1 MLLRATLIGFLL
13 ACVASFGR
21 GRGDPAFPTDTE
33 VQLLVTQTERAVQQ
47 YKPLLD
53 EEAMQLGK
61 KGTEAVA
68 KDRQVVHALE
78 VAMRTFKAQP
88 QGFNGPAGFAFFEWL
103 DDASRNALL
112 CASTTMEQLNEQMM
126 AGETKKGIE
135 LIHLSQGCTDAS
147 ILLYTVSE
155 NAGSLYERYVK
166 AEQHLAEDGA
176 NVAQKCSDALKRV
189 TPANK
194 DRQ

>member
-1 MLLRATLIGFLL
+1 
-13 ACVASFGR
+13 
-21 GRGDPAFPTDTE
+21 
-33 VQLLVTQTERAVQQ
+33 
-47 YKPLLD
+47 
-53 EEAMQLGK
+53 
-61 KGTEAVA
+61 
-68 KDRQVVHALE
+68 
-78 VAMRTFKAQP
+78 
-88 QGFNGPAGFAFFEWL
+88 
-103 DDASRNALL
+103 
-112 CASTTMEQLNEQMM
+112 MEQLNEQMM
-126 AGETKKGIE
+126 AGETNKGVE

-176 NVAQKCSDALKRV
+176 KVAQECSDALKRV